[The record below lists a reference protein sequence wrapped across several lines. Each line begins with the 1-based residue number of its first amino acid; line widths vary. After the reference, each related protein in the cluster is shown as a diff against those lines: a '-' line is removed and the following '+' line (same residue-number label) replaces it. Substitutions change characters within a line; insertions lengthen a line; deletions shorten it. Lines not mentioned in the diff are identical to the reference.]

1 GKGLGLV
8 QKGESSSSTETDGSS
23 PEYHYNISETESKGL
38 RKVFKR
44 FSGRLCYLMKE
55 PVELATHLQIKNLIQ
70 YSVMIELLTSPESEQ
85 AKAITL
91 VRDLHKQMKSHPAK
105 LFSIVEV
112 FLQNAALKEPGKEML
127 QEIGKVCPERAAFV
141 LGSEQPPSDS
151 QVEIPGSESKRQSL
165 AENSTEWIN
174 SSAELRAL
182 RRSNVIFTRGL
193 DPENLVRVLYT
204 KGLLTPEERDNA
216 TKQTST
222 TCQ

>member
-127 QEIGKVCPERAAFV
+127 QEIGKICPEMTAFV
-141 LGSEQPPSDS
+141 VGEQFPSDS
-151 QVEIPGSESKRQSL
+151 LVEFPRKGSQTNIHTVVSGTPLPCKPSGTCSLRQSI
-165 AENSTEWIN
+165 STEI
-174 SSAELRAL
+174 SSLP
-182 RRSNVIFTRGL
+182 RGIC
-193 DPENLVRVLYT
+193 
-204 KGLLTPEERDNA
+204 
-216 TKQTST
+216 SI
-222 TCQ
+222 

>member
-1 GKGLGLV
+1 ANDESDTGCGGGDQWPKKRGVIKKHRERSNSPTARGSSQEDSLEQPGFKGKRKLKGKGKGV
-8 QKGESSSSTETDGSS
+8 RISKKGESSSSTETDGSS

-112 FLQNAALKEPGKEML
+112 FLQNAAL
-127 QEIGKVCPERAAFV
+127 QRT
-141 LGSEQPPSDS
+141 
-151 QVEIPGSESKRQSL
+151 RQG
-165 AENSTEWIN
+165 
-174 SSAELRAL
+174 
-182 RRSNVIFTRGL
+182 NVAGNRKDL
-193 DPENLVRVLYT
+193 P
-204 KGLLTPEERDNA
+204 
-216 TKQTST
+216 
-222 TCQ
+222 

>member
-127 QEIGKVCPERAAFV
+127 QEIGKICPEMTAFV
-141 LGSEQPPSDS
+141 VGEQFPSDS
-151 QVEIPGSESKRQSL
+151 LVEFPRKGSQTNIHTVVSGTPLPCKPSGTCSLRQSV
-165 AENSTEWIN
+165 SQYHTQ
-174 SSAELRAL
+174 
-182 RRSNVIFTRGL
+182 V
-193 DPENLVRVLYT
+193 
-204 KGLLTPEERDNA
+204 
-216 TKQTST
+216 
-222 TCQ
+222 